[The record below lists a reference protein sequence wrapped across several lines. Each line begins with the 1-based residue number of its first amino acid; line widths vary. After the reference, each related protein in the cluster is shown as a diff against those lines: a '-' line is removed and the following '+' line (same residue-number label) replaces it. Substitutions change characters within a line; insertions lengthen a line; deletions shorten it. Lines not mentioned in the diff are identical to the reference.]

1 MTDFLQKMALASKER
16 AESLPTSYSSEL
28 LDGPV
33 FPLQFDCFDIIAE
46 VKDLSPSEGELNLDG
61 KDRKSRASEY
71 TQGGAA
77 AISVLTEPM
86 QFSGDIN
93 HLKEIVHFVSDK
105 GMPVMRKDFL
115 VDMKQIL
122 ETRVSGASGVLL
134 ITAILSDKELKQ
146 MLDCC
151 YEHSLFVLL
160 ESFNI
165 DDVKRSS
172 KLLKMTRYS
181 DRAVKGDL
189 LFGIN
194 TRNLRN
200 LEVDIKRLDILSSHL
215 PEDAIWVA
223 ESGISNTSDVANLAD
238 LGYSM
243 ALVGTALMKSEDPS
257 GFISE
262 MLDVGREAIRQ

>member
-1 MTDFLQKMALASKER
+1 
-16 AESLPTSYSSEL
+16 
-28 LDGPV
+28 
-33 FPLQFDCFDIIAE
+33 
-46 VKDLSPSEGELNLDG
+46 
-61 KDRKSRASEY
+61 
-71 TQGGAA
+71 
-77 AISVLTEPM
+77 
-86 QFSGDIN
+86 
-93 HLKEIVHFVSDK
+93 
-105 GMPVMRKDFL
+105 MPVMRKDFL
-115 VDMKQIL
+115 VDIKQIL
-122 ETRVSGASGVLL
+122 ETRMSGASGVLL

-151 YEHSLFVLL
+151 YEYSLFVLL

-200 LEVDIKRLDILSSHL
+200 LEVNIKRLEILSSHL
-215 PEDAIWVA
+215 PEDGIWVA
-223 ESGISNTSDVANLAD
+223 ESGISNISDVANLTD
-238 LGYSM
+238 IGYSM
-243 ALVGTALMKSEDPS
+243 ALVGTALMKSKDPS

>member
-1 MTDFLQKMALASKER
+1 
-16 AESLPTSYSSEL
+16 
-28 LDGPV
+28 
-33 FPLQFDCFDIIAE
+33 
-46 VKDLSPSEGELNLDG
+46 
-61 KDRKSRASEY
+61 
-71 TQGGAA
+71 
-77 AISVLTEPM
+77 
-86 QFSGDIN
+86 
-93 HLKEIVHFVSDK
+93 
-105 GMPVMRKDFL
+105 
-115 VDMKQIL
+115 
-122 ETRVSGASGVLL
+122 
-134 ITAILSDKELKQ
+134 
-146 MLDCC
+146 
-151 YEHSLFVLL
+151 L

>member
-1 MTDFLQKMALASKER
+1 MSDFLQKMALASKER
-16 AESLPTSYSSEL
+16 AELLPTAYSAEL
-28 LDGPV
+28 LDDPV

-46 VKDLSPSEGELNLDG
+46 VKDLSPSEGKLNLDG
-61 KDRKSRASEY
+61 KNRNTRSSEY
-71 TQGGAA
+71 IEGGAA
-77 AISVLTEPM
+77 AISVLTEPV
-86 QFSGDIN
+86 QFSGNIN
-93 HLKEIVHFVSDK
+93 HLKEIAHSVSGK

-115 VDMKQIL
+115 VDIKQIL
-122 ETRVSGASGVLL
+122 ETRMSGASGVLL
-134 ITAILSDKELKQ
+134 IAAILSDKELQQ

-172 KLLKMTRYS
+172 KLLKMPRYN

-200 LEVDIKRLDILSSHL
+200 LEVNIKRLEILSSHL

-223 ESGISNTSDVANLAD
+223 ESGISNTRDVANLAD
-238 LGYSM
+238 IGYSM
-243 ALVGTALMKSEDPS
+243 ALVGTALMRSEDPS
-257 GFISE
+257 GLISE
-262 MLDVGREAIRQ
+262 MLDVGRKAIRQ